1 MAHAKGTITGKRR
14 PMESEL
20 IAYLRQRL
28 PPHPLL
34 RLGPG
39 DDAAVLRL
47 AGLEECVLTV
57 DLLTDHVDFEL
68 AQVDPRRVGRKAL
81 AANLSDL
88 AAMASRPLA
97 AVIALALPRQGGMAL
112 AVELY
117 EGLLPLAERH
127 QLAIAGGDTN
137 SWDGSL
143 VITITLLGEVTEDGP
158 LRRGG
163 ARPGD
168 RIVVTGSLGGSILG
182 RQFDFEPRVREALLL
197 NERYE
202 LHAGI
207 DVSDGLLVDL
217 AHVAQES
224 GCGAVLETRAVPVSD
239 DARRLAEALDDGSTA
254 LDHAL
259 SDGEDF
265 ELVLA
270 VPPREAARMLADQP
284 LEVPLTGIGRF
295 VAEPGL
301 WEEDARGGRR
311 RLVPRGWEHRLD

>member
-1 MAHAKGTITGKRR
+1 
-14 PMESEL
+14 MESEL
-20 IAYLRQRL
+20 IAYLRNRL

-68 AQVDPRRVGRKAL
+68 SQVDPRRVGRKAL

-97 AVIALALPRQGGMAL
+97 AVIALALPRQGGMEL
-112 AVELY
+112 AVALY
-117 EGLLPLAERH
+117 EGLLPLAERY

-143 VITITLLGEVTEDGP
+143 VISITLLGEVTEHGP
-158 LRRGG
+158 LRRDG

-168 RIVVTGSLGGSILG
+168 RIVVTGSFGGSILG

-197 NERYE
+197 NERYR

-207 DVSDGLLVDL
+207 DVSDGLLIDL

-224 GCGAVLETRAVPVSD
+224 GCGAVLQTEAVPVSD
-239 DARRLAEALDDGSTA
+239 DAHRLAEVLDDGSTA

-270 VPPREAARMLADQP
+270 TPPQEAARMLADQP
-284 LEVPLTGIGRF
+284 LEVPLTAIGRF
-295 VAEPGL
+295 VAEAGL
-301 WEEDARGGRR
+301 WQADAQGGRQK
-311 RLVPRGWEHRLD
+311 LAPRGWEHRLD